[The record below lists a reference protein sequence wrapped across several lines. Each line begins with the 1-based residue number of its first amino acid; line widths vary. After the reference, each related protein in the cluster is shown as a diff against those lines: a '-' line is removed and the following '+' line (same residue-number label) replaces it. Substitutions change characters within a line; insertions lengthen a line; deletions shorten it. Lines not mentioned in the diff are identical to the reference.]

1 QRTGGADP
9 SPQFGAALTISFPE
23 TAGGSTTVFAV
34 MRAVERFVTRC
45 APDEPGTL
53 APKGTGRIAAVPTK
67 AHEATLKGGERWRS
81 TTSLWRESLLVFASW
96 PLRKFGRNRFPPIAT
111 PSGMCAKRFTAWGS
125 LPTFSTS
132 KRRDTPSCRRARRRR

>member
-1 QRTGGADP
+1 MTQVPVRSRVRQTTVLLRVDAFSAAIVGRLCAQRTGGADP

-53 APKGTGRIAAVPTK
+53 APKGTGRIAAVPPK
-67 AHEATLKGGERWRS
+67 AHEAT
-81 TTSLWRESLLVFASW
+81 
-96 PLRKFGRNRFPPIAT
+96 
-111 PSGMCAKRFTAWGS
+111 
-125 LPTFSTS
+125 
-132 KRRDTPSCRRARRRR
+132 